1 MHSWSETALKECAMV
16 DKTIIY
22 PIETT
27 GLWGEAVRQRRPVI
41 TNDYAAPNPLKKGL
55 PEGHAEVRRHMN
67 IPVFDGD
74 RIVAV
79 AGVGNK
85 EEEYNES
92 DVRQLTLLMNAM
104 WWHIKRQRE
113 AKALSDEVEHVHLF
127 QSKMIETSNEGII
140 AHDLDGNIIIFN
152 EGAERILGYRKE
164 EVIGRIPVRDLY
176 PPGVAAE
183 IREKIL
189 GSESG
194 GPGRLMQYETVGI
207 RSTGESI
214 PIELSASQIFE
225 HDQEIATVIFF
236 RDLQERKQMQE
247 NLLRSERL
255 TAIGRAAAHITH
267 EIKNPLMLIGGFARR
282 VLKDINSDP
291 QKNKEKLQIIVDEV
305 RRLEEFLVEVGIYAR
320 LSEPHR
326 QEGDLNVLIKE
337 LCLRLDPSLREKD
350 IQLVLSLDPNLP
362 LIQFDHLHLRQVI
375 LNIAKNSIEAM
386 GEGGVL
392 TLATEN
398 QQYGIIIQI
407 ADTGDG
413 IQPEILNKIFQ
424 PFYTT
429 KPKGSGLG
437 LAIARKIIE
446 AHKGK
451 ITIESEYH
459 KGTRVTILLKQN

>member
-1 MHSWSETALKECAMV
+1 
-16 DKTIIY
+16 
-22 PIETT
+22 
-27 GLWGEAVRQRRPVI
+27 
-41 TNDYAAPNPLKKGL
+41 
-55 PEGHAEVRRHMN
+55 
-67 IPVFDGD
+67 
-74 RIVAV
+74 
-79 AGVGNK
+79 
-85 EEEYNES
+85 
-92 DVRQLTLLMNAM
+92 
-104 WWHIKRQRE
+104 
-113 AKALSDEVEHVHLF
+113 
-127 QSKMIETSNEGII
+127 
-140 AHDLDGNIIIFN
+140 
-152 EGAERILGYRKE
+152 
-164 EVIGRIPVRDLY
+164 
-176 PPGVAAE
+176 
-183 IREKIL
+183 
-189 GSESG
+189 
-194 GPGRLMQYETVGI
+194 
-207 RSTGESI
+207 
-214 PIELSASQIFE
+214 
-225 HDQEIATVIFF
+225 
-236 RDLQERKQMQE
+236 MQE

-305 RRLEEFLVEVGIYAR
+305 RRLEEFLVEVGSYAR

-350 IQLVLSLDPNLP
+350 IQLVLSLDPDLP

-386 GEGGVL
+386 GKGGIL

-398 QQYGIIIQI
+398 QQYGIMIQI

-413 IQPEILNKIFQ
+413 IQPELLNKIFQ

-451 ITIESEYH
+451 ITIESEFH